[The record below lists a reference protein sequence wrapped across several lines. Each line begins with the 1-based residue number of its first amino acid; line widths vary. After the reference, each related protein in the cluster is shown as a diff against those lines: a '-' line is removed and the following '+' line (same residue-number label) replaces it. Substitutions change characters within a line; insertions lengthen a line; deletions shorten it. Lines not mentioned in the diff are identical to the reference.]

1 MDCIFLAACQAL
13 FADPP
18 LCCKRRLWDDPSLPV
33 ISINATAIVVFTQLT
48 IGAEAQQ
55 FSQRVTVTL
64 FANGTSE
71 HYITS
76 PLPATT
82 SSPVSIGEK
91 VFAAVRR

>member
-1 MDCIFLAACQAL
+1 VECQAL
-13 FADPP
+13 LADLA

-33 ISINATAIVVFTQLT
+33 ISINATAIVVFGQLT
-48 IGAEAQQ
+48 IGTEMQQ

-71 HYITS
+71 QYITS
-76 PLPATT
+76 PLPATA
-82 SSPVSIGEK
+82 SSPVSLGEK